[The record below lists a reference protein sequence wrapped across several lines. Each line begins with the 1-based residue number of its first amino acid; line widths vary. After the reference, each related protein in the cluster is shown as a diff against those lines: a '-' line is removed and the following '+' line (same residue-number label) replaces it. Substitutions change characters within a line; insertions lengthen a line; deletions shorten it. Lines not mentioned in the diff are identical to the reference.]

1 MGVCLVQ
8 DAGDWL
14 PPPYLHTGVGRSEIT
29 NIRNVT
35 AGAVGDTHTHTH
47 TRLLQPPRTR
57 RPSAPLPYHSP
68 ITSGPLPYHSPITSA
83 PLPYHSP
90 ITSAPLP
97 YHSPITSAPLP
108 YHSPITSAPLPYHS
122 PITSAPLPYH
132 SPITS
137 MPPSQLYEQ
146 DSTSTL
152 RMADMDAGSWR
163 SWLLFTSKQEHDGGL
178 ARDVGECDMK
188 EDDRSA

>member
-137 MPPSQLYEQ
+137 
-146 DSTSTL
+146 
-152 RMADMDAGSWR
+152 AGTKLFEAR
-163 SWLLFTSKQEHDGGL
+163 SRWVRWERK
-178 ARDVGECDMK
+178 
-188 EDDRSA
+188 RSS